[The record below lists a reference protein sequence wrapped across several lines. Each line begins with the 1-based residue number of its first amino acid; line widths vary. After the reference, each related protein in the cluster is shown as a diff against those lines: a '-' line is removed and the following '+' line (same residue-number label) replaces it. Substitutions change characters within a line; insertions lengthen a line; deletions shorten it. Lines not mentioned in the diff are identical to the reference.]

1 MTTFADV
8 CCHKKSKM
16 KYISY
21 LHELSEELP
30 VVSRHPR
37 DNEVRIRRSLSQQY
51 GKLIKN
57 PTLHLEDIDAHD
69 EELDSENFQWFEKL
83 NSDNFA
89 WYVAN
94 LEAAGKKYWP
104 RKRYIRTFIL
114 HLFFWLFV
122 ALFMYSSKSNVT
134 TIDSVFLWGMI
145 ITLTLSRLGLLWQL
159 TTGAIVGVIL
169 GTLIHRS
176 RKKNKLR
183 SR

>member
-8 CCHKKSKM
+8 CCHKTSKM
-16 KYISY
+16 KAISR
-21 LHELSEELP
+21 LHKLVEELP
-30 VVSRHPR
+30 IVDREEK
-37 DNEVRIRRSLSQQY
+37 DNEVRNRQICSGRYDRF
-51 GKLIKN
+51 IKN
-57 PTLHLEDIDAHD
+57 RSLHLEDIDSSEGELNH
-69 EELDSENFQWFEKL
+69 EE
-83 NSDNFA
+83 FA
-89 WYVAN
+89 WYISN
-94 LEAAGKKYWP
+94 LEAAGKKYWS